1 MGKIMKKKINFIKL
15 ISIMLLVTLTITA
28 CGNVSS
34 NEKKLRKAFGI
45 THSNEATIIADSISK
60 ANLGNIEDVVRDKN
74 SSENKFIIY
83 MDDDSEYIL
92 YLSNSYG
99 MQALINKDTN
109 EIIYSAIQ

>member
-1 MGKIMKKKINFIKL
+1 MKKKINFTKL
-15 ISIMLLVTLTITA
+15 ISIMLLFTLTITA

-45 THSNEATIIADSISK
+45 THSNEAKIIADSISK